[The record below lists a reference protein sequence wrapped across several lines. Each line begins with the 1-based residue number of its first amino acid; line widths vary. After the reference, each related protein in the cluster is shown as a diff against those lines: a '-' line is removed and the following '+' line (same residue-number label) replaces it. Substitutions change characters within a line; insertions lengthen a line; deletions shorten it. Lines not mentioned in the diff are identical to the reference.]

1 MLNKNNN
8 NQSTTIKLDIWDDS
22 DLTVSEEGSYKTVHN
37 SDVSPVQ
44 SKSVLA
50 TNKGQ
55 VKRRDGSKLYKSE
68 KINLSQAPQCFDNY
82 QSMRNIEKSPLAF
95 RIKAKN

>member
-37 SDVSPVQ
+37 SDVSLVQ